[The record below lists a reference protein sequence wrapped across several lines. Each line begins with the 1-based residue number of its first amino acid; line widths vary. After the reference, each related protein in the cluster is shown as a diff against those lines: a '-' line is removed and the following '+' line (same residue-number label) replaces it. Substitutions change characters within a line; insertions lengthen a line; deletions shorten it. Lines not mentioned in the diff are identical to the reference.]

1 MNHNCNCKGCFGSLG
16 IDSRYKIYET
26 LKVSDAKSVSEI
38 AKIVGLK
45 QPTVTYHLKQMEENG
60 LLKSFKKGHF
70 VFYEINETCPQTLK
84 NCILV
89 TTAKT
94 RKA

>member
-1 MNHNCNCKGCFGSLG
+1 MLNSCNCQGCFGSLG

-26 LKVSDAKSVSEI
+26 LKTNGSKSVTEI
-38 AKIVGLK
+38 SKVLGLK
-45 QPTVTYHLKQMEENG
+45 QPTITYHLKQMEENG
-60 LLKSFKKGHF
+60 LLKSSKKGHF
-70 VFYEINETCPQTLK
+70 VFYEINKTCPQTLK

-89 TTAKT
+89 TTAKS

>member
-1 MNHNCNCKGCFGSLG
+1 MNQSCNCKGCFGSLG

-26 LKVSDAKSVSEI
+26 LKTNGSKSVTEI
-38 AKIVGLK
+38 SKVLGLK
-45 QPTVTYHLKQMEENG
+45 QPTITYHLKQMEENG
-60 LLKSFKKGHF
+60 LLKSSKKGHF
-70 VFYEINETCPQTLK
+70 VFYEINKTCPQTLK

-89 TTAKT
+89 TTAKS

>member
-1 MNHNCNCKGCFGSLG
+1 MLNSCNCKGCFGSLG

-26 LKVSDAKSVSEI
+26 LKTSGSKSVTEI
-38 AKIVGLK
+38 SKVLGLK
-45 QPTVTYHLKQMEENG
+45 QPTITYHLKQMEENG
-60 LLKSFKKGHF
+60 LLKSSKKGHF
-70 VFYEINETCPQTLK
+70 VFYEINKTCPQTLK

-89 TTAKT
+89 TTAKS